1 MNAVITAS
9 YLAVY
14 GLVQIALTEYNTR
27 PVKVQSKSN
36 RWQRLKKAFKEAISF
51 SYNHLF

>member
-14 GLVQIALTEYNTR
+14 GLVQIALTEYKTKM
-27 PVKVQSKSN
+27 VKVQSGSN
-36 RWQRLKKAFKEAISF
+36 RWQKFKKAFKEAISF
-51 SYNHLF
+51 SHNHLF